1 MRAYMW
7 PTIDVPITPVPIQP
21 ILVVP
26 GLTSAT
32 VALIFE
38 FVDSDRCFIVKKREE
53 ETTLG
58 GVFNTALVRL
68 IKRRRVV
75 ARSITEIKKNVSNFS
90 TFQEVLSGG
99 FLLIKFKSVTEFL

>member
-1 MRAYMW
+1 M
-7 PTIDVPITPVPIQP
+7 PITPVPIQP

-38 FVDSDRCFIVKKREE
+38 FVDSDRCFSVKKREE

-75 ARSITEIKKNVSNFS
+75 ARSITEIKKMLA
-90 TFQEVLSGG
+90 TFQHSRRFFQADTRSNKVLIS
-99 FLLIKFKSVTEFL
+99 IEF